1 MLNFRCLPQKINM
14 TKGVRNQSIKPDLL
28 NTLQVFYIAA
38 SIALALGII
47 FTVVINYISSFND
60 PLINTFYGIIISAAG
75 ISIFSITALLA
86 KSLDRFNTT
95 LFFTIISYI
104 YLVVFIL
111 PSNAKKILNKI
122 IQKVGI

>member
-1 MLNFRCLPQKINM
+1 M
-14 TKGVRNQSIKPDLL
+14 TKGVPNQSIKPDLL
-28 NTLQVFYIAA
+28 NTLQIFYIAA

-47 FTVVINYISSFND
+47 FTVVISYISSFND

-104 YLVVFIL
+104 YLVIFIL